1 MADRDFIEITPI
13 SSYEIVIGS
22 ETRTFVQAD
31 HWNGLIELRCG
42 RSSLI
47 VAPVNGNITT
57 AIAGILGNG
66 AQKVRV
72 IIASP
77 DLIAGLNFVGKED

>member
-22 ETRTFVQAD
+22 ETRTFVEAD

-42 RSSLI
+42 RSSWI
-47 VAPVNGNITT
+47 VAPVGGGITKVMSEV
-57 AIAGILGNG
+57 LGSG
-66 AQKVRV
+66 PQRVKV